1 MIYGTLAVTEEST
14 ATTGAIW
21 LRNITIQ
28 GEMSSSSGS
37 FGVGVGVG
45 VAGGPTLAAGQQSQ
59 GVAALLVMLAVLCFI
74 FAYCCWGAPFCRSL
88 CRRHCCC
95 RLEDPEP
102 DSRFGNS
109 DQTMVATPTIIL
121 LPHGRMLVVD
131 GTMFTQFQAD
141 PTGLDLVE
149 LGDSVFHAQRN
160 PRSINR
166 HQLQNSQGSILEMDA
181 ETPSKDSLGSIAC
194 FPPPTYES
202 IYGKEETDM
211 PPSYSDILLHRFAN
225 LPHELEMH
233 DFCRND
239 KEEIEMQSLEDCP
252 HIVGNP
258 TNVLPYPFLTITTFS
273 SPSSPRRTVSR
284 NPSIIS
290 NPLDNYYMDNDLG
303 LYRLSQE
310 MVHRVSSNTNLN
322 TYRTSH
328 DDITFQLFHENENRQ
343 RENTID
349 NENHRLN
356 SQNVN
361 RNNEQRYAHRVD
373 EMTNPASEN
382 ATMENDIMNTRN
394 RARSISRINND
405 SNTNRE
411 RVSRDSDE
419 PGVAFV
425 RVANSHETETSLD
438 VPREM
443 CNVNRVNEISQSQLY
458 HGEQSSGRNVHLQNT
473 QQTNEINQNNEASP
487 NIRYLHRSRRS
498 EDESRTQNAEDS
510 GYPDDDAGDFGALAD
525 IRESR
530 V

>member
-1 MIYGTLAVTEEST
+1 MTYGTLAVTEEST
-14 ATTGAIW
+14 ATTGATW

-45 VAGGPTLAAGQQSQ
+45 VAGGPTLAAAQQSQ

-149 LGDSVFHAQRN
+149 LGDSVLRAQRN

-225 LPHELEMH
+225 LPHELDMH

-239 KEEIEMQSLEDCP
+239 KEEIEMQSLEGCP

-258 TNVLPYPFLTITTFS
+258 MNVLTYPYATVTSFS
-273 SPSSPRRTVSR
+273 SQSFPRRNVSR

-310 MVHRVSSNTNLN
+310 MGHRVSSNTNLS

-328 DDITFQLFHENENRQ
+328 DDITFQLFHENETHQ
-343 RENTID
+343 RENLVD
-349 NENHRLN
+349 NENHRSN

-373 EMTNPASEN
+373 ETTNSTEN
-382 ATMENDIMNTRN
+382 TATENDIMNTRN
-394 RARSISRINND
+394 RARSISRISND

-411 RVSRDSDE
+411 RASRDNDQA
-419 PGVAFV
+419 GVAFV
-425 RVANSHETETSLD
+425 RHVNSHETETSLD
-438 VPREM
+438 VPHEM
-443 CNVNRVNEISQSQLY
+443 CNVNRVNEISQAQLY
-458 HGEQSSGRNVHLQNT
+458 RGEQSTARNVHFQNT
-473 QQTNEINQNNEASP
+473 QPNEINQNNEASP

-498 EDESRTQNAEDS
+498 ENESRTQNADSES
-510 GYPDDDAGDFGALAD
+510 GYSDDDAGNFGALAD